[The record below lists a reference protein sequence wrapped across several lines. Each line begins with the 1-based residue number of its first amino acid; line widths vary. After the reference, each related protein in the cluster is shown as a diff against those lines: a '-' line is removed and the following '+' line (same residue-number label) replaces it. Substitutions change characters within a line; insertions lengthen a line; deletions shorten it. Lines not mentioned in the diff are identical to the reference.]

1 MSSITFPNIDP
12 VAIAIGP
19 FAIRWYAIAYIVG
32 IVLGWRYCVHLAK
45 RNDFPPNARDFDDF
59 MTWAVLGIIL
69 GGRLGYVLFYK
80 AAYYFQNPVEILYVW
95 QGGMSFHGGLLG
107 LVGVV
112 LVFSRR
118 RGFPTLAL
126 GDLVAAAAPIGLF
139 FGRIANFINGELF
152 GRVTEA
158 PWAVVFPHGGDLP
171 RHPSQLYEAFL
182 EGIVLFAVLA
192 VLAHRP
198 GMMRRAGLLTG
209 VFFLGY
215 GASRIV
221 VELFREPDTHLGLI
235 VGPLTMGQILSMPMI
250 LIGIYLIVRAYLN
263 GVPAISGHDRTLQRG

>member
-1 MSSITFPNIDP
+1 MSAIAFPNIDP
-12 VAIAIGP
+12 VAVAIGP
-19 FAIRWYAIAYIVG
+19 FAIRWYALAYIVG
-32 IVLGWRYCVHLAK
+32 IVLGWRYCVHLAR

-59 MTWAVLGIIL
+59 MIWAVLGVIL

-80 AAYYFQNPVEILYVW
+80 PADYFQNPAEILSVW

-107 LVGVV
+107 LVVAIV
-112 LVFSRR
+112 VFSRR
-118 RGFPTLAL
+118 RGFRTLAL

-152 GRVTEA
+152 GRMSDV

-182 EGIVLFAVLA
+182 EGIVLIAVLA

-198 GMMRRAGLLTG
+198 GMTRRTGLLTG

-215 GASRIV
+215 GASRMF
-221 VELFREPDTHLGLI
+221 VELFREPDAHLGFI
-235 VGPLTMGQILSMPMI
+235 VGPLTMGQILSIPMI
-250 LIGIYLIVRAYLN
+250 LLGLYLIVRAYLN
-263 GVPAISGHDRTLQRG
+263 GAPATSGNGRTLQRG

>member
-1 MSSITFPNIDP
+1 MSAIAFPNIDP
-12 VAIAIGP
+12 VAVAIGP
-19 FAIRWYAIAYIVG
+19 FAIRWYALAYIVG
-32 IVLGWRYCVHLAK
+32 IVLGWRYCIHLAR
-45 RNDFPPNARDFDDF
+45 RNSFPPNARDFDDF
-59 MTWAVLGIIL
+59 MIWAVLGVIL

-80 AAYYFQNPVEILYVW
+80 PAYYFQNPAEILYVW

-107 LVGVV
+107 LVVAIV
-112 LVFSRR
+112 VFSRR
-118 RGFPTLAL
+118 RGFRTLAL

-152 GRVTEA
+152 GRMSDV

-198 GMMRRAGLLTG
+198 GMTRRTGLLTG

-215 GASRIV
+215 GASRMF
-221 VELFREPDTHLGLI
+221 VELFREPDAHLGFI
-235 VGPLTMGQILSMPMI
+235 VGPLTMGQILSIPMI
-250 LIGIYLIVRAYLN
+250 LLGLYLIVRAYLN
-263 GVPAISGHDRTLQRG
+263 GAPATSGNGGTLQRG